1 MVDCSRNVV
10 EDTGLE
16 GDFHLERLMPSENR
30 LLPLALLLALL
41 PHPNLKRVGA
51 PAPHEHD
58 GLMTMDGQ
66 SLYSGWEMEA
76 CQSTS
81 TLSGREEETAL
92 TEGAP

>member
-1 MVDCSRNVV
+1 
-10 EDTGLE
+10 
-16 GDFHLERLMPSENR
+16 MPSENR

-41 PHPNLKRVGA
+41 PHPHLKRVGT
-51 PAPHEHD
+51 PAPHD

-92 TEGAP
+92 TEGGP